1 MKQSSNIAVVGP
13 AEARV
18 FFGWEP
24 REEPASE
31 ANMDPANTYWLNYR
45 AGTALH
51 ARGIQPVQQAQHLA
65 RIAGDAPDPALRCLA
80 RQAVVRFGCGEMIG
94 ERRSLKVHFSSVAK

>member
-1 MKQSSNIAVVGP
+1 MKQSSNITVVGP

-18 FFGWEP
+18 FFAWEP
-24 REEPASE
+24 REEPAST
-31 ANMDPANTYWLNYR
+31 ANMDPANTYWLNYC

-51 ARGIQPVQQAQHLA
+51 ARGIRPVQQAQNLA
-65 RIAGDAPDPALRCLA
+65 RISEDAPDPALRCLA

-94 ERRSLKVHFSSVAK
+94 ERRSLASSA